1 LSTKAS
7 DGGRRKAGAAAIVHA
22 VSKVRIPMTDDPRQ
36 LSKFISYILRHK
48 PDSIGLTLD
57 SQGWASIDELIDK
70 SNASGAAFG
79 RVDLLKMVDGNDKK
93 RFSISNDGLR
103 IRAAQG
109 HSVKVEL
116 GLMAHEPPN
125 VLYHGTA
132 TRFVSSILAEGL
144 KPQSRQQV
152 HLSADETTAH
162 RVGQRHGKPA
172 ILIVEALLMYAEGF
186 KFFLADNG
194 VWLTDHVP
202 PAFLRLMSSTTE

>member
-1 LSTKAS
+1 
-7 DGGRRKAGAAAIVHA
+7 
-22 VSKVRIPMTDDPRQ
+22 MTYDSLK

-57 SQGWASIDELIDK
+57 SQGWALIDELIDK
-70 SNASGAAFG
+70 SNASGTVFG

-93 RFSISNDGLR
+93 RFSISNDGQR

-109 HSVKVEL
+109 HSVRVEL
-116 GLMAHEPPN
+116 GLTAQEPPP

-152 HLSADETTAH
+152 HRSADETTAH

-172 ILIVEALLMYAEGF
+172 ILTVEAALMHDEGF

-202 PAFLRLMSSTTE
+202 PAFLRLMPSSTIETAGRSL

>member
-1 LSTKAS
+1 
-7 DGGRRKAGAAAIVHA
+7 
-22 VSKVRIPMTDDPRQ
+22 MTDDPVS
-36 LSKFISYILRHK
+36 LSKFISYVLRHK

-57 SQGWASIDELIDK
+57 SQGWASIDALIEK
-70 SNASGAAFG
+70 SHASGTMFG

-93 RFSISNDGLR
+93 RFSISDDGQR

-109 HSVKVEL
+109 HSVAIEL
-116 GLMAHEPPN
+116 GLMAQEPPH

-172 ILIVEALLMYAEGF
+172 ILTVEAHLMHAEGF

-202 PAFLRLMSSTTE
+202 PAFLALTSPSTMK

>member
-1 LSTKAS
+1 
-7 DGGRRKAGAAAIVHA
+7 
-22 VSKVRIPMTDDPRQ
+22 MTDNPAQ

-57 SQGWASIDELIDK
+57 AQGWALIDELIDK
-70 SNASGAAFG
+70 SKASGAAFG
-79 RVDLLKMVDGNDKK
+79 RVDLLKVVDGNDKK
-93 RFSISNDGLR
+93 RFSISNDGQR

-109 HSVKVEL
+109 HSVTVEL
-116 GLMAHEPPN
+116 GLVAQEPPP

-152 HLSADETTAH
+152 HLSADEMTAH
-162 RVGQRHGKPA
+162 RVGQRHGKPV
-172 ILIVEALLMYAEGF
+172 ILTIEAPRMYAEGF

-202 PAFLRLMSSTTE
+202 PAFLRLVSSSAME

>member
-1 LSTKAS
+1 MKAW
-7 DGGRRKAGAAAIVHA
+7 DAERGEAGAIVHA
-22 VSKVRIPMTDDPRQ
+22 ISGVRTQMTDDPVR
-36 LSKFISYILRHK
+36 LSRFISYVLRHK

-57 SQGWASIDELIDK
+57 SQGWASIDELIEK
-70 SNASGAAFG
+70 SNAGGTVFG

-93 RFSISNDGLR
+93 RFSLSKDGQR

-109 HSVKVEL
+109 HSVTVEL
-116 GLMAHEPPN
+116 GLVAQEPPH

-132 TRFVSSILAEGL
+132 TRFVSSILADGL

-152 HLSADETTAH
+152 HLSADETTAQ

-172 ILIVEALLMYAEGF
+172 ILTVEAHLMHAEGF

-202 PAFLRLMSSTTE
+202 PAFLRLTSP

>member
-1 LSTKAS
+1 MY
-7 DGGRRKAGAAAIVHA
+7 AI
-22 VSKVRIPMTDDPRQ
+22 SKMRTPMTQDPLK

-70 SNASGAAFG
+70 SNARGTVFG

-93 RFSISNDGLR
+93 RFSISNDGQR

-109 HSVKVEL
+109 HSVRVEL
-116 GLMAHEPPN
+116 GLAAQEPPH

-162 RVGQRHGKPA
+162 RVGQRHGKPT
-172 ILIVEALLMYAEGF
+172 ILTVEAALMHAEGF

-202 PAFLRLMSSTTE
+202 PAFLKLMPSSTIETAGRGL

>member
-1 LSTKAS
+1 
-7 DGGRRKAGAAAIVHA
+7 
-22 VSKVRIPMTDDPRQ
+22 MTDDPRQ
-36 LSKFISYILRHK
+36 LSKFLSYILRHK

-57 SQGWASIDELIDK
+57 SQGWASIDELIAR
-70 SNASGAAFG
+70 SNAGGTVFG
-79 RVDLLKMVDGNDKK
+79 RIDLLKMVDGNDKK
-93 RFSISNDGLR
+93 RFSVSDDGQR

-109 HSVKVEL
+109 HSVTVEL
-116 GLMAHEPPN
+116 GLTAQQPPH

-132 TRFVSSILAEGL
+132 TRFINSILAEGL

-152 HLSADETTAH
+152 HLSADETTAY

-172 ILIVEALLMYAEGF
+172 ILIVEALLIHAAGF

-202 PAFLRLMSSTTE
+202 PAFLRLVSRTAE